1 MTASVANSQFAFQLP
16 NLSYVDASWE
26 EPDLRAARQSTPRK
40 PGLWARLSARIIA
53 LPAWHQQAKARAE
66 LDLMTD
72 RELLD
77 IGLSRTDLG
86 RVFMAEH
93 NTDLMRRGTNA

>member
-1 MTASVANSQFAFQLP
+1 MTTSVANSQFAFQLP

-26 EPDLRAARQSTPRK
+26 EPDLRAARPSVPRR
-40 PGLWARLSARIIA
+40 PRLWARLSARIIA
-53 LPAWHQQAKARAE
+53 LAAWRQQAKARAE

-77 IGLSRTDLG
+77 IGLSRTDLE
-86 RVFMAEH
+86 RVFVAEH